1 MHCLSQRRPAR
12 QNKAASEAK
21 QNWRGNS
28 LNQPKPLNRGGG
40 IEGGIGLAVARSPV
54 FRFAA
59 MFRVCRPLAA
69 VALVAVFGSA
79 VAADNTRTLFR
90 QAQELMRQ
98 EQFAAAVPLLEK
110 CVAAEQG
117 NSKFHQWLGR
127 AVGLQAAQN
136 GIVSGALS
144 VRRVKAELEKAIE
157 LDPLNLE
164 ARQDLAIMY
173 RAAPG
178 FIGGSNAKAAEQV
191 AFIRR
196 HDPALASQLEGDFL
210 FADKKY
216 GAALSSYQES
226 ARLHRRPMIEV
237 RISLACQQKKDW
249 TQAFAA
255 LDRAQ
260 ALDPNFP
267 FALYQIGRTAAL
279 SGLELERGEQCLRTY
294 IAMPVREDL
303 ENPSI
308 AAAHFRLGNILEK
321 RADTAG
327 ARTEYETALRID
339 PKQKLAQEALAKL
352 KR

>member
-1 MHCLSQRRPAR
+1 MHFHCRLLLVTAVIAISLGRV
-12 QNKAASEAK
+12 AAEDISD
-21 QNWRGNS
+21 
-28 LNQPKPLNRGGG
+28 
-40 IEGGIGLAVARSPV
+40 V
-54 FRFAA
+54 FRKAQD
-59 MFRVCRPLAA
+59 
-69 VALVAVFGSA
+69 LV
-79 VAADNTRTLFR
+79 RR
-90 QAQELMRQ
+90 

-110 CVAAEQG
+110 CVAAEPN

-127 AVGLQAAQN
+127 ALGLQAAQS

-164 ARQDLAIMY
+164 ARQDLAVMY

-178 FIGGSNAKAAEQV
+178 FLGGSNAKAAEQI

-210 FADKKY
+210 FADKKWD
-216 GAALSSYQES
+216 AALRVYEES
-226 ARLHRRPMIEV
+226 AKLHPRPMIHV
-237 RISLACQQKKDW
+237 RISLVYQNKKDW

-255 LDRAQ
+255 LDRAL

-267 FALYQIGRTAAL
+267 FALYQVGRSAAL
-279 SGLELERGEQCLRTY
+279 SGFELDRGEKCLRTY

-303 ENPSI
+303 ENPSLS
-308 AAAHFRLGNILEK
+308 AAHSRLGNILEGK
-321 RADTAG
+321 GDRAG
-327 ARTEYETALRID
+327 ARSEYETALAID
-339 PKQKLAQEALAKL
+339 PKQKLAREALAKL

>member
-1 MHCLSQRRPAR
+1 MISR
-12 QNKAASEAK
+12 
-21 QNWRGNS
+21 
-28 LNQPKPLNRGGG
+28 
-40 IEGGIGLAVARSPV
+40 
-54 FRFAA
+54 
-59 MFRVCRPLAA
+59 
-69 VALVAVFGSA
+69 
-79 VAADNTRTLFR
+79 RTLLLILTVIAIFASRVSAEEIRAVFR
-90 QAQELMRQ
+90 QAQELVRR

-110 CVAAEQG
+110 CVTVEPG

-127 AVGLQAAQN
+127 ALGLQAAQN

-144 VRRVKAELEKAIE
+144 VRRVKAELERAIE
-157 LDPLNLE
+157 LDSLNLE

-178 FIGGSNAKAAEQV
+178 FLGGSNAKAAEQV

-196 HDPALASQLEGDFL
+196 HDPAFASQLDGDFL

-216 GAALSSYQES
+216 EAALSAYQES
-226 ARLHRRPMIEV
+226 AKLHPRPMIYV
-237 RISLACQQKKDW
+237 RISLVYQQKKDW

-255 LDRAQ
+255 LDRAL
-260 ALDPNFP
+260 ALDANFP
-267 FALYQIGRTAAL
+267 FALYQVGRAAAL
-279 SGLELERGEQCLRTY
+279 SGYELERGEKCLRTY

-321 RADTAG
+321 KGDRDAARA
-327 ARTEYETALRID
+327 EYETSLAID
-339 PKQKLAQEALAKL
+339 PKQKLAREALAKL